1 MLYLV
6 TVEIKKLPDIPVK
19 DFFGYVIKEWEYFLR
34 MEKRGRVLA
43 GGKLAGRRGAAA
55 IFDVDA
61 NSEIEEMITHL
72 PLFPFFTDIEVTPLV
87 EVEKS
92 LTDAKRFY
100 SLLSKKEEIEKKN
113 AEK

>member
-1 MLYLV
+1 MLFLV
-6 TVEIKKLPDIPVK
+6 KVEIKKLPDIPVK
-19 DFFGYVIKEWEYFLR
+19 DFFGFVIKEWEYFMR
-34 MEKRGRVLA
+34 MKKRGRVLG

-55 IFDVDA
+55 IFEA
-61 NSEIEEMITHL
+61 ETNGEIEEMITRL

-100 SLLSKKEEIEKKN
+100 TLLEKKDQ
-113 AEK
+113 EKVEE